1 VGRVISD
8 NQPARKLCQLMG
20 WKEVGVHEKH
30 GKVGNEWHDLVL
42 VEYLIPENLN

>member
-1 VGRVISD
+1 MAD

-30 GKVGNEWHDLVL
+30 GKLGNEWHDLVL
-42 VEYLIPENLN
+42 VEYPIPENRK